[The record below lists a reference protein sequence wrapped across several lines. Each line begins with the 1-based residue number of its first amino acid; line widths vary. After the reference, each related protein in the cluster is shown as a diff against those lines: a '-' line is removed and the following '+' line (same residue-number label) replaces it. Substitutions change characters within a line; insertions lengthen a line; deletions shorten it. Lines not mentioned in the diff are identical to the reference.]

1 MINSIGSN
9 GHCFLVFSGPN
20 SQQQKLVSLIY
31 CFIIKG
37 VAALSQ
43 AQRALKNQ
51 TMSQLCKKVIKE
63 TWMKTISVSSKPTPI
78 KVLSLILKT
87 CCNKETSTHI
97 HLKVVTR
104 HWSRGLKIVLSIQ
117 RPHLHF
123 NWYVSLE
130 IKPVYTEA
138 KEKWNSHETQKRNI
152 VPRGIGRRN
161 KHWSQ
166 VIPSNVLVLNVLS
179 SS

>member
-1 MINSIGSN
+1 
-9 GHCFLVFSGPN
+9 
-20 SQQQKLVSLIY
+20 
-31 CFIIKG
+31 
-37 VAALSQ
+37 
-43 AQRALKNQ
+43 
-51 TMSQLCKKVIKE
+51 MSQLCKKVIKE
-63 TWMKTISVSSKPTPI
+63 TWMKTISVSSKPTRI

-138 KEKWNSHETQKRNI
+138 KEKWNSHETQKRPWNEQLFSSP
-152 VPRGIGRRN
+152 VRQKSKQRVLCLPENRLRRASETLKVHLQPHRELTSYQILYTN
-161 KHWSQ
+161 QYVAIKPFSSCEFSLLS
-166 VIPSNVLVLNVLS
+166 VLASNVS
-179 SS
+179 S